1 MDKALFVG
9 AGGFIGSVLRYWL
22 SGAIQQGANN
32 PSFPFGTLAVNLI
45 GCLVIGF
52 LSQLAEAR
60 GVFTPEARAFVFVG
74 ILGGFTTFSTFGNET
89 MNFLRD
95 GENLPAL
102 WNVGAHIFIGLAAI
116 WLGRSI
122 AYWVW
127 R

>member
-9 AGGFIGSVLRYWL
+9 AGGFIGSVLRYWV
-22 SGAIQQGANN
+22 SGVIQQSANN

-52 LSQLAEAR
+52 LAQLAEMR

-95 GENLPAL
+95 GEGFSAFL
-102 WNVGAHIFIGLAAI
+102 NVGGHIFIGLAAI
-116 WLGRSI
+116 WLGRSL
-122 AYWVW
+122 AFWLW

>member
-9 AGGFIGSVLRYWL
+9 AGGFIGSVLRYWV
-22 SGAIQQGANN
+22 SGVVQQNANN

-52 LSQLAEAR
+52 LSQLAEVR

-95 GENLPAL
+95 GENLSAF
-102 WNVGAHIFIGLAAI
+102 WNLSAHMLLGLAAI
-116 WLGRSI
+116 WLGRSL
-122 AYWVW
+122 AFWLW